1 MCGPSL
7 RRVYTSCLRMRL
19 PHRTALRF
27 FITYLGLLMPMKK
40 SYYYKNATQC
50 GKRMGKPDVA
60 TWLNL
65 GYNTQE
71 INLYSSSVAGL

>member
-1 MCGPSL
+1 
-7 RRVYTSCLRMRL
+7 
-19 PHRTALRF
+19 
-27 FITYLGLLMPMKK
+27 MPMKK
-40 SYYYKNATQC
+40 MYYYENATQC

-71 INLYSSSVAGL
+71 INLYSSSVAGVLKKAKFFLARIGFYLFNF